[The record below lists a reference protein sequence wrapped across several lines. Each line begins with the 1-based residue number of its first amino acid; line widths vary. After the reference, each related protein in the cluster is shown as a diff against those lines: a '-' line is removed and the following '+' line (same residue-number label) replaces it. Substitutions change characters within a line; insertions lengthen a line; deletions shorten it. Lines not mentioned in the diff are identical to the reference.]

1 MSVVKTK
8 RAGADA
14 EHSGRSTVEDS
25 VRYSADAAQRGF
37 EQAASITREH
47 LDKAS
52 QTLFKN
58 YAEISQ
64 FGMENVDA
72 FVKSGTIFAKGFEE
86 VSKSWMA
93 LTRRSFESGVETA
106 KAVLGARNLRDVVDL
121 QSEFART
128 SFDNFMSEGTRI
140 GELSVKVTNEAL
152 EPIQS
157 RVNLAVE
164 KLLKPV
170 AV

>member
-8 RAGADA
+8 KAGAEAGDTVRSNA
-14 EHSGRSTVEDS
+14 EDTF
-25 VRYSADAAQRGF
+25 RYGADAAQRGF
-37 EQAASITREH
+37 EHAASITREQ

-86 VSKSWMA
+86 VSKSWVA
-93 LTRRSFESGVETA
+93 LTRRSLESGVETA

-128 SFDNFMSEGTRI
+128 
-140 GELSVKVTNEAL
+140 
-152 EPIQS
+152 
-157 RVNLAVE
+157 
-164 KLLKPV
+164 
-170 AV
+170 